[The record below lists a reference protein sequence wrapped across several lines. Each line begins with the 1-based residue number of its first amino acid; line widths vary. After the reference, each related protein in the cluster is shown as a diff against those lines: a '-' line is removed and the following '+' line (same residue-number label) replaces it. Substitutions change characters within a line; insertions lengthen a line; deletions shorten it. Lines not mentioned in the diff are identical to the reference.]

1 MLLTALEAL
10 EVASFSEDNNEWLPL
25 PRTFTRPDLPVDNDN
40 FTKQSQ
46 LRKCKYL
53 ENVMNQLT
61 ISDDFSVALLIGA
74 NCTKTL
80 APSEILQSINGGPY
94 AFKN

>member
-10 EVASFSEDNNEWLPL
+10 EVASLSEDNNERLPL
-25 PRTFTRPDLPVDNDN
+25 PRTFTRPDLPVDNDS
-40 FTKQSQ
+40 FTRQSQ

-61 ISDDFSVALLIGA
+61 NSDDFSVALLIGS

-80 APSEILQSINGGPY
+80 API
-94 AFKN
+94 